1 MTFYYIAT
9 ITFNYHFYPLEILQF
24 EKVIVVVNGGYIMQ
38 RKKNGTGSVRL
49 LPDGEWECVIQSK
62 YVNPKTG
69 KEKRIKRKGKT
80 EIEARTNAQM
90 ALSAWEKELKRG
102 KDLKINKS
110 KTFGKYM
117 EEYIEFEVKP
127 TLTGSGYHS
136 YISNMKNN
144 FYPFPISKLQL
155 HMLSAVEFE
164 HYFDS
169 ILELKSR
176 KTCSLPIQ
184 LCKRCCKWLVDKSIL
199 RENYAAQAKIKREIS
214 DEYDKK
220 REDDIKNRKKVFS
233 PEDIEKF
240 YYAYKNNMGQYPVVV
255 LFLLETGLR
264 AGEFAAL
271 RNDNIDLEKNK
282 IHIVETRSIRFKN
295 NDKEKGIEYY
305 VKVPKNK
312 EARFIMMSDLCKEC
326 VLYMMEQTKL
336 YCENNQDNL
345 LYPVFSNGKRR
356 SNASMEVCF
365 KKLCDKLD
373 IDRDVHLTK
382 TGQRKGLCLH
392 SLRHT
397 ADTIANT
404 AKGANIVNTALMMGH
419 KAVSVENIYTH
430 ATEEGLSSVV
440 TPSQAVLKDYKKNE
454 KDRCGDNVEE
464 TNDQQ
469 LFKMYL
475 QLKKKFED

>member
-1 MTFYYIAT
+1 MALKNDTKEQNGNGSMRQLEDGTF
-9 ITFNYHFYPLEILQF
+9 
-24 EKVIVVVNGGYIMQ
+24 
-38 RKKNGTGSVRL
+38 
-49 LPDGEWECVIQSK
+49 ECVIQSK
-62 YVNPKTG
+62 YINPKTG
-69 KEKRIKRKGKT
+69 KPKRIKRRGKT
-80 EIEARTNAQM
+80 ESETREKTQM
-90 ALSAWEKELKRG
+90 ALSAWEKEIERG
-102 KDLKINKS
+102 RDTKVNRA
-110 KTFGKYM
+110 KTFGQYM
-117 EEYIEFEVKP
+117 EEYIDTEAKP

-144 FYPFPISKLQL
+144 FYPFSISKLQL

-176 KTCSLPIQ
+176 KICSLPLQ
-184 LCKRCCKWLVDKSIL
+184 LCRRCCKWLVDKSL
-199 RENYAAQAKIKREIS
+199 LKENYAAQAKIKREIS

-233 PEDIEKF
+233 SEDIEKF

-264 AGEFAAL
+264 AGEFSAL
-271 RNDNIDLEKNK
+271 RNDSIDLENNK
-282 IHIVETRSIRFKN
+282 IHIVETQSLRFKD
-295 NDKEKGIEYY
+295 NDKTKGVEYY

-312 EARFIMMSDLCKEC
+312 EARFIMMSDLCREC
-326 VLYMMEQTKL
+326 VIYMMEQTKL
-336 YCENNQDNL
+336 NCKNNPDNL
-345 LYPVFSNGKRR
+345 LYPTFINGKRR
-356 SNASMEVCF
+356 SNSSMEVCF
-365 KKLCDKLD
+365 KELCDKLG

-382 TGQRKGLCLH
+382 TGQKKGLCLH

-404 AKGANIVNTALMMGH
+404 AKGANVVNTALMMGH

-440 TPSQAVLKDYKKNE
+440 TPSQAVLSDYKKDDQKIPEELKDMSPEEIQEMYQMYQKLKGIFE
-454 KDRCGDNVEE
+454 K
-464 TNDQQ
+464 
-469 LFKMYL
+469 
-475 QLKKKFED
+475 

>member
-1 MTFYYIAT
+1 MALKNDTKEQNGNGSMRQLEDGTF
-9 ITFNYHFYPLEILQF
+9 
-24 EKVIVVVNGGYIMQ
+24 
-38 RKKNGTGSVRL
+38 
-49 LPDGEWECVIQSK
+49 ECVIQSK
-62 YVNPKTG
+62 YINPKTG
-69 KEKRIKRKGKT
+69 KPKRIKRRGKT
-80 EIEARTNAQM
+80 ESETREKTQM
-90 ALSAWEKELKRG
+90 ALSAWEKEIERG
-102 KDLKINKS
+102 RDTKVNRA
-110 KTFGKYM
+110 KTFGQYM
-117 EEYIEFEVKP
+117 EEYIDTEAKP

-136 YISNMKNN
+136 YISNMRNN
-144 FYPFPISKLQL
+144 FYPFSISKLQL

-164 HYFDS
+164 YYFDS

-184 LCKRCCKWLVDKSIL
+184 LCRRCCKWLVDKSL
-199 RENYAAQAKIKREIS
+199 LKENYAAQAKIKREIS

-264 AGEFAAL
+264 AGEFSAL
-271 RNDNIDLEKNK
+271 RNDSIDLENNK
-282 IHIVETRSIRFKN
+282 IHIVETQSLRFKD
-295 NDKEKGIEYY
+295 NDKTKGVEYY

-312 EARFIMMSDLCKEC
+312 EARFIMMSDLCREC

-336 YCENNQDNL
+336 NCKNNPDNL
-345 LYPVFSNGKRR
+345 LYPTFINGKRR
-356 SNASMEVCF
+356 SNSSMEVCF
-365 KKLCDKLD
+365 KELCDKLG
-373 IDRDVHLTK
+373 IDRDVHLTR
-382 TGQRKGLCLH
+382 TGQKKGLCLH

-404 AKGANIVNTALMMGH
+404 AKGANVVNTALMMGH

-440 TPSQAVLKDYKKNE
+440 TPSQAVLSDYKKDDQKIPEELKDMSPEEIQEMYQMYQKLKGVFE
-454 KDRCGDNVEE
+454 K
-464 TNDQQ
+464 
-469 LFKMYL
+469 
-475 QLKKKFED
+475 

>member
-1 MTFYYIAT
+1 MALKNDTKEQNGNGSMRQLEDGTF
-9 ITFNYHFYPLEILQF
+9 
-24 EKVIVVVNGGYIMQ
+24 
-38 RKKNGTGSVRL
+38 
-49 LPDGEWECVIQSK
+49 ECVIQSK
-62 YVNPKTG
+62 YINPKTG
-69 KEKRIKRKGKT
+69 KPKRIKRRGETESETREKT
-80 EIEARTNAQM
+80 QM
-90 ALSAWEKELKRG
+90 ALSAWEKEIERG
-102 KDLKINKS
+102 RDTKVNRA
-110 KTFGKYM
+110 KTFGQYM
-117 EEYIEFEVKP
+117 EEYIDTEAKP

-144 FYPFPISKLQL
+144 FYPFSISKLQL

-176 KTCSLPIQ
+176 KTCSLPLQ
-184 LCKRCCKWLVDKSIL
+184 LCRRCCKWLVDKSL
-199 RENYAAQAKIKREIS
+199 LKENYAAQAKIKREIS

-233 PEDIEKF
+233 SEDIEKF

-264 AGEFAAL
+264 AGEFSAL
-271 RNDNIDLEKNK
+271 RNDSIDLENNK
-282 IHIVETRSIRFKN
+282 IHIVETQSLRFKD
-295 NDKEKGIEYY
+295 NDKTKGVEYY

-312 EARFIMMSDLCKEC
+312 EARFIMMSDLCREC
-326 VLYMMEQTKL
+326 VIYMMEQTKL
-336 YCENNQDNL
+336 NCKNNPDNL
-345 LYPVFSNGKRR
+345 LYPTFINGKRR
-356 SNASMEVCF
+356 SNSSMEVCF
-365 KKLCDKLD
+365 KELCDKLG

-382 TGQRKGLCLH
+382 TGQKKGLCLH

-404 AKGANIVNTALMMGH
+404 AKGANVVNTALMMGH

-440 TPSQAVLKDYKKNE
+440 TPSQAVLSDYKKDDQKIPEELKDMSPEEIQEMYQMYQKLKGIFE
-454 KDRCGDNVEE
+454 K
-464 TNDQQ
+464 
-469 LFKMYL
+469 
-475 QLKKKFED
+475 

>member
-1 MTFYYIAT
+1 MALKNDTKEQNGNGSMRQLEDGTF
-9 ITFNYHFYPLEILQF
+9 
-24 EKVIVVVNGGYIMQ
+24 
-38 RKKNGTGSVRL
+38 
-49 LPDGEWECVIQSK
+49 ECVIQSK
-62 YVNPKTG
+62 YINPKTG
-69 KEKRIKRKGKT
+69 KPKRIKRRGKT
-80 EIEARTNAQM
+80 ESETREKTQM
-90 ALSAWEKELKRG
+90 ALSAWEKEIERG
-102 KDLKINKS
+102 RDTKVNRA
-110 KTFGKYM
+110 KTFGQYM
-117 EEYIEFEVKP
+117 EEYIDTEAKP

-144 FYPFPISKLQL
+144 FYPFSISKLQL

-176 KTCSLPIQ
+176 KTCSLPLQ
-184 LCKRCCKWLVDKSIL
+184 LCRRCCKWLVDKSL
-199 RENYAAQAKIKREIS
+199 LKENYAAQAKIKREIS

-233 PEDIEKF
+233 SEDIEKF

-264 AGEFAAL
+264 AGEFSAL
-271 RNDNIDLEKNK
+271 RNDSIDLENNK
-282 IHIVETRSIRFKN
+282 IHIVETQSLRFKD
-295 NDKEKGIEYY
+295 NDKTKGVEYY

-312 EARFIMMSDLCKEC
+312 EARFIMMSDLCREC
-326 VLYMMEQTKL
+326 VIYMMEQTKL
-336 YCENNQDNL
+336 NCKNNPDNL
-345 LYPVFSNGKRR
+345 LYPTFINGKRR
-356 SNASMEVCF
+356 SNSSMEVCF
-365 KKLCDKLD
+365 KELCDKLG

-382 TGQRKGLCLH
+382 TGQKKGLCLH

-404 AKGANIVNTALMMGH
+404 AKGANVVNTALMMGH

-440 TPSQAVLKDYKKNE
+440 TPSQAVLSDYKKDDQKIPEELKDMSPEEIQEMYQMLKGIFE
-454 KDRCGDNVEE
+454 K
-464 TNDQQ
+464 
-469 LFKMYL
+469 
-475 QLKKKFED
+475 

>member
-1 MTFYYIAT
+1 MGDDCVALKNDTKEQNGNGSMRQLEDGTF
-9 ITFNYHFYPLEILQF
+9 
-24 EKVIVVVNGGYIMQ
+24 
-38 RKKNGTGSVRL
+38 
-49 LPDGEWECVIQSK
+49 ECVIQSK
-62 YVNPKTG
+62 YINPKTG
-69 KEKRIKRKGKT
+69 KPKRIKRRGKT
-80 EIEARTNAQM
+80 ESETREKTQM
-90 ALSAWEKELKRG
+90 ALSAWEKEIERG
-102 KDLKINKS
+102 RDTKVNRA
-110 KTFGKYM
+110 KTFGQYM
-117 EEYIEFEVKP
+117 EEYIDTEAKP

-144 FYPFPISKLQL
+144 FYPFSISKLQL

-176 KTCSLPIQ
+176 KTCSLPLQ
-184 LCKRCCKWLVDKSIL
+184 LCRRCCKWLVDKSL
-199 RENYAAQAKIKREIS
+199 LKENYAAQAKIKREIS

-233 PEDIEKF
+233 SEDIEKF

-264 AGEFAAL
+264 AGEFSAL
-271 RNDNIDLEKNK
+271 RNDSIDLENNK
-282 IHIVETRSIRFKN
+282 IHIVETQSLRFKD
-295 NDKEKGIEYY
+295 NDKTKGVEYY

-312 EARFIMMSDLCKEC
+312 EARFIMMSDLCREC
-326 VLYMMEQTKL
+326 VIYMMEQTKL
-336 YCENNQDNL
+336 NCKNNPDNL
-345 LYPVFSNGKRR
+345 LYPTFINGKRR
-356 SNASMEVCF
+356 SNSSMEVCF
-365 KKLCDKLD
+365 KELCDKLG

-382 TGQRKGLCLH
+382 TGQKKGLCLH

-404 AKGANIVNTALMMGH
+404 AKGANVVNTALMMGH

-440 TPSQAVLKDYKKNE
+440 TPSQAVLSDYKKDDQKIPEELKDMSPEEIQEMYQMYQKLKGIFE
-454 KDRCGDNVEE
+454 K
-464 TNDQQ
+464 
-469 LFKMYL
+469 
-475 QLKKKFED
+475 

>member
-1 MTFYYIAT
+1 MGDDCMALKNDTKEQNGNGSMRQLEDGTF
-9 ITFNYHFYPLEILQF
+9 
-24 EKVIVVVNGGYIMQ
+24 
-38 RKKNGTGSVRL
+38 
-49 LPDGEWECVIQSK
+49 ECVIQSK
-62 YVNPKTG
+62 YINPKTG
-69 KEKRIKRKGKT
+69 KPKRIKRRGKT
-80 EIEARTNAQM
+80 ESETREKTQM
-90 ALSAWEKELKRG
+90 ALSAWEKEIERG
-102 KDLKINKS
+102 RDTKVNRA
-110 KTFGKYM
+110 KTFGQYM
-117 EEYIEFEVKP
+117 EEYIDTEAKP

-184 LCKRCCKWLVDKSIL
+184 LCRRCCKWLVDKSL
-199 RENYAAQAKIKREIS
+199 LKENYAAQAKIKREIS

-264 AGEFAAL
+264 AGEFSAL
-271 RNDNIDLEKNK
+271 RNDSIDLENNK
-282 IHIVETRSIRFKN
+282 IHIVETQSLRFKD
-295 NDKEKGIEYY
+295 NDKSKGVEYY

-312 EARFIMMSDLCKEC
+312 EARFIMMSDLCREC

-336 YCENNQDNL
+336 NCKNNPDNL
-345 LYPVFSNGKRR
+345 LYPTFINGKRR
-356 SNASMEVCF
+356 SNSSMEVCF
-365 KKLCDKLD
+365 KELCDKLG
-373 IDRDVHLTK
+373 IDRDVHLTR
-382 TGQRKGLCLH
+382 TGQKKGLCLH

-404 AKGANIVNTALMMGH
+404 AKGANVVNTALMMGH

-440 TPSQAVLKDYKKNE
+440 TPSQAVLSDYKKDAQKIPEELKDMSPEQIQEMYQMYQKLKGVFE
-454 KDRCGDNVEE
+454 K
-464 TNDQQ
+464 
-469 LFKMYL
+469 
-475 QLKKKFED
+475 